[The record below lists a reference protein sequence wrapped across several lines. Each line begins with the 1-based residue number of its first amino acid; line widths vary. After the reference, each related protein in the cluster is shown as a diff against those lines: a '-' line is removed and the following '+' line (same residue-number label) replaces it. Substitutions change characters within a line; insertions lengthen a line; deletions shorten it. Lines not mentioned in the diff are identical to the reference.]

1 MSVRRRRLAGRATDK
16 AKGKAKEAVGKAT
29 GNDRMKTEGKMDQA
43 EGKAKDAMDD
53 VKGSVRGEQGKR
65 REH

>member
-1 MSVRRRRLAGRATDK
+1 MDK

-29 GNDRMKTEGKMDQA
+29 GSDRMKAEGQMDQA

-53 VKGSVRGEQGKR
+53 VKEPMCGKHGKR
-65 REH
+65 GKD